1 MAWSTD
7 GKEIWLT
14 GTDTPEPPA
23 LHAVNA
29 DTGDARLVSR
39 LTGSMKLFDISAAN
53 HVLLSTGLWRAALEY
68 QKPGETAE
76 RDMAW
81 LDWSIVADLSRDG
94 TKLLFNETREGGG
107 AKSAI
112 YLRDATM
119 PAPVRIGDGTG
130 DALSPD
136 GKFVLAHNG
145 AKLAVVPT
153 GSGEPRDL
161 KVDGAFDPGG
171 VWLPDSRRVVVAGAL
186 PQKSY
191 QLLLID
197 TLDET
202 AKPLSPERIWGEAYR
217 PFAVSPDGR
226 AVAGMTAQQTVA
238 LYSLDG
244 NAPPADVRGSERG
257 EVPIQWSADGASL
270 FVYRP
275 TALPA
280 QVYRVN
286 LATGARELWKQFAPS
301 DPAGV
306 YKITPICITPD
317 GGGYAYDALRTLSD
331 LYVADGLR

>member
-1 MAWSTD
+1 
-7 GKEIWLT
+7 
-14 GTDTPEPPA
+14 
-23 LHAVNA
+23 
-29 DTGDARLVSR
+29 
-39 LTGSMKLFDISAAN
+39 
-53 HVLLSTGLWRAALEY
+53 
-68 QKPGETAE
+68 
-76 RDMAW
+76 
-81 LDWSIVADLSRDG
+81 
-94 TKLLFNETREGGG
+94 
-107 AKSAI
+107 
-112 YLRDATM
+112 
-119 PAPVRIGDGTG
+119 VRIGDGFG

-153 GSGEPRDL
+153 GTGEARDL
-161 KVDGAFDPGG
+161 KIDGAFDFGA
-171 VWLPDSRRVVVAGAL
+171 VWLPDSRRAVVVGAL
-186 PQKSY
+186 PQKTY

-202 AKPLSPERIWGEAYR
+202 VKPLSPEHIWGAAYR

-226 AVAGMTAQQTVA
+226 FVAGMTAQQTIA
-238 LYSLDG
+238 LYSIDG
-244 NAPPADVRGSERG
+244 AAAPVPVSGAQPG
-257 EVPIQWSADGASL
+257 EVPIQWSADGSSL
-270 FVYRP
+270 FVYRA

-317 GGGYAYDALRTLSD
+317 ASAYAYDALRTLSD